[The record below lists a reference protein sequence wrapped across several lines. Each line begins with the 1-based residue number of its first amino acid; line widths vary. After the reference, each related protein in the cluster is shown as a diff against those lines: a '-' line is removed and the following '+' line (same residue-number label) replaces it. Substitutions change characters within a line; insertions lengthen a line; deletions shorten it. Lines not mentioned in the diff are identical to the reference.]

1 MATVKLVKPS
11 AIDINDLKDFIHIQ
25 KNKIS
30 LNYFDYNLLSI
41 ENNQE
46 WLDLINQP
54 KLQLKKYFNIFHF
67 LICKTI
73 EDDKLVGI
81 VLIKKNINLEIDIID
96 SQIKYFFDESLNSGY
111 ELQIIHNSINYA
123 KKENFDQLSLVT
135 KGSNIELNKLL
146 INLGALVVK
155 KITHDDG
162 NTYYRFNL
170 SLI

>member
-41 ENNQE
+41 ENN
-46 WLDLINQP
+46 
-54 KLQLKKYFNIFHF
+54 LKKYFNIFHF